1 MYLCRDRCA
10 WISPYGDGVPPV
22 SHPANLDE
30 CRLGHF
36 VAPGSKHEG
45 SFARSGVYIARRST
59 PKGWAGTLEEPS
71 TRTGGQVMTESTDEG
86 AFPELFEVIQ
96 GYAQRDYNHQV
107 KALRMI
113 AAAYLPLFEVPPMP
127 DAKQVVED
135 VLSHNEFLMSNPQ
148 TGQLEPASV
157 DAVVSVATSRL
168 VEEDLK
174 WGAECLLNI
183 MDALRRRAQSE
194 GYETYVVDA
203 EEVLDGL
210 ETILAADIV
219 EDVIEDIV
227 EEG

>member
-1 MYLCRDRCA
+1 
-10 WISPYGDGVPPV
+10 
-22 SHPANLDE
+22 
-30 CRLGHF
+30 

-59 PKGWAGTLEEPS
+59 PKGWAGTL
-71 TRTGGQVMTESTDEG
+71 RTT
-86 AFPELFEVIQ
+86 
-96 GYAQRDYNHQV
+96 
-107 KALRMI
+107 
-113 AAAYLPLFEVPPMP
+113 AAAYLPQFEVPPMP

-135 VLSHNEFLMSNPQ
+135 LLRRNEFLLSNPE

-168 VEEDLK
+168 VEEDLE
-174 WGAECLLNI
+174 WGAACLLNV

-194 GYETYVVDA
+194 GYETYVMDA

-227 EEG
+227 EED